1 MLITYLIMNKPIK
14 KFTINSRDLENFYI
28 KNGYLLVGNIFNS
41 KFINKLSKFFLS
53 SIKRNKKIKDYH
65 DLSNLIMDGFEN
77 DKLYEELIFQK
88 KLKDLMIKFLGRDL
102 CVLNYTALWI
112 NTPTNKNP
120 VLNKNNHVDAWTG
133 TGINTIFVK
142 VFLTNCDKYNGM
154 SVYPGT
160 HLHGLYPVR
169 NRSLDLP
176 TGVRLDN
183 KTNLYNAKK
192 GDVLIWHPLLVHST
206 TGQSNKNT
214 RVSLTLRYK
223 STESEFT
230 SQERALGYK
239 TLSVGINNIIK
250 RYIGNDG
257 LQPFRVYGGKASI
270 DKRLSRLYNA
280 DYFNKTIKK
289 T

>member
-1 MLITYLIMNKPIK
+1 
-14 KFTINSRDLENFYI
+14 
-28 KNGYLLVGNIFNS
+28 
-41 KFINKLSKFFLS
+41 
-53 SIKRNKKIKDYH
+53 
-65 DLSNLIMDGFEN
+65 
-77 DKLYEELIFQK
+77 
-88 KLKDLMIKFLGRDL
+88 
-102 CVLNYTALWI
+102 
-112 NTPTNKNP
+112 
-120 VLNKNNHVDAWTG
+120 
-133 TGINTIFVK
+133 
-142 VFLTNCDKYNGM
+142 M

-176 TGVRLDN
+176 NGVKLDD
-183 KTNLYNAKK
+183 KINLYNAKK

-280 DYFNKTIKK
+280 DYFNKIVKK